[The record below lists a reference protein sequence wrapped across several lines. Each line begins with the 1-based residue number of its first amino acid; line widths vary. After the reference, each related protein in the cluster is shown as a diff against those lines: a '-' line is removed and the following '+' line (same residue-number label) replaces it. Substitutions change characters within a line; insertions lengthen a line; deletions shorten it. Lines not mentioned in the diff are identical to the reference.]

1 MTSAAASHMSLPA
14 ALPHPYGLPQ
24 SYGDPAL
31 EQAAM
36 REGAIVV
43 ARSARGRMTFEGA
56 KAAEVLTGLVTND
69 VLALSPGLGQ
79 YAAALTPKGKILA
92 DVRIF
97 ARETDLLVDVPPLAW
112 VGWHDMIRKYVN
124 PRLARYA
131 AVTDSTVQWAVYG
144 PRAGAVVA
152 ASTGADAAALEALAP
167 YAHLSVPR
175 GDGAVMIVRVPET
188 SFAGYELIAPAA
200 LQPSLADALIE
211 SGAVRAGADAVDA
224 LRIEAGRPEW
234 GIDMDETTLPQEANF
249 DELHAISY
257 TKGCYTGQET
267 VARVHFRGHVNRM
280 LRGLRFDES
289 RTVMRGASLVDA
301 SGNTAGD
308 VRSVGHSSSHGGIAL
323 AMVRREVEPGTLLH
337 VNDAPVSVVK
347 LPFGS

>member
-1 MTSAAASHMSLPA
+1 LPA
-14 ALPHPYGLPQ
+14 T
-24 SYGDPAL
+24 YGDPAR
-31 EQAAM
+31 EQTAM
-36 REGAIVV
+36 REGAILV

-69 VLALSPGLGQ
+69 VHALSPGLGQ

-112 VGWHDMIRKYVN
+112 VGWYDMIRKYVN

-131 AVTDSTVQWAVYG
+131 AITDSTAQWAVYG
-144 PRAGAVVA
+144 PRAGAVIA
-152 ASTGADAAALEALAP
+152 ASVGIDPATLDGLAP
-167 YAHLSVPR
+167 YAHVSVPR
-175 GDGAVMIVRVPET
+175 GEVAVMIVRVPET
-188 SFAGYELIAPAA
+188 PFAGFELIGPAA
-200 LQPSLADALIE
+200 LQPSLPDALLAA
-211 SGAVRAGADAVDA
+211 GAVRAGAEAVDA

-249 DELHAISY
+249 DDLHAISY

-289 RTVMRGASLVDA
+289 RPVMRGASLVDA
-301 SGNTAGD
+301 SGNTVGD
-308 VRSVGHSSSHGGIAL
+308 VRSVGRSSCHGGIAL
-323 AMVRREVEPGTLLH
+323 AMVRREVEPETTLH
-337 VNDAPVSVVK
+337 ANEVPVSVVR